1 MQVNKKDLNKSG
13 IYCIRNMI
21 NNKVYIGKSKNIYVR
36 IASHIQN
43 LNKDSV
49 DENRHLRSAW
59 KKYGRSAFE
68 YFVVEYLEFNEEIL
82 AKRELYWIQAYNAIN
97 RNFGYNLRMDSSTKM
112 IVHEE
117 TKAILSEKNSG
128 KNNPNYGNKWSDK
141 QKKVMS
147 DRLKEE
153 FKSGERAFSKDAI
166 QKGIDNRNANWKE
179 HPEQKDEKRKKVS
192 KKRNQF
198 KFYQYTKDDEL
209 VKVWD
214 SVLDILNQNP
224 TYKRH
229 NIYAACSGEKPSM
242 YGFKWVKVLNDEI
255 VQPSV
260 KADG

>member
-1 MQVNKKDLNKSG
+1 M
-13 IYCIRNMI
+13 
-21 NNKVYIGKSKNIYVR
+21 
-36 IASHIQN
+36 
-43 LNKDSV
+43 
-49 DENRHLRSAW
+49 
-59 KKYGRSAFE
+59 
-68 YFVVEYLEFNEEIL
+68 
-82 AKRELYWIQAYNAIN
+82 
-97 RNFGYNLRMDSSTKM
+97 
-112 IVHEE
+112 
-117 TKAILSEKNSG
+117 
-128 KNNPNYGNKWSDK
+128 
-141 QKKVMS
+141 
-147 DRLKEE
+147 
-153 FKSGERAFSKDAI
+153 
-166 QKGIDNRNANWKE
+166 
-179 HPEQKDEKRKKVS
+179 RKKVS